1 MLSQFTPWNLKERL
15 DPVSETDDYIRS
27 LIDSN
32 PFHEPIVEAAIAQLR
47 LPAGSRGLDAGCGIG
62 LQVPLLLEAV
72 VPGGHVTGL
81 DLSPQFLT
89 RARDLTHRIG
99 IAERTSFKEGSVK
112 KLPFTSDAFD
122 WAWSANC
129 VGYAPFDPLPP
140 LKEMARVVK
149 PGGTVAI
156 LVWSS
161 QQLLPG
167 YPLLE
172 ARLNATSSG
181 IAPFTAGM
189 GPEQHCMRAPGFMR
203 RAGLRDV
210 RGRTFISEA
219 QAPLSE
225 EMRRAITLLIDMRW
239 PGAESEISND
249 DREQF
254 QRLCRPQSPDFILNL
269 PDYYAFFTETLFY
282 GRVEK

>member
-1 MLSQFTPWNLKERL
+1 M
-15 DPVSETDDYIRS
+15 SETDDYIRS

-32 PFHEPIVEAAIAQLR
+32 PFHEPIVEAAISQLQ
-47 LPAGSRGLDAGCGIG
+47 LPSGSRGLDAGCGIG
-62 LQVPLLLEAV
+62 LQVPLLVEAV

-89 RARDLTHRIG
+89 RARELTHRIG
-99 IAERTSFKEGSVK
+99 IAERTSFKEGSVN
-112 KLPFTSDAFD
+112 KLPFTSDVFD

-161 QQLLPG
+161 QHLLPG

-189 GPEQHCMRAPGFMR
+189 GPEQHSMRAPGFMR

-210 RGRTFISEA
+210 RGRTFVSEA

-239 PGAESEISND
+239 PGVESEISND

-282 GRVEK
+282 GRVEE